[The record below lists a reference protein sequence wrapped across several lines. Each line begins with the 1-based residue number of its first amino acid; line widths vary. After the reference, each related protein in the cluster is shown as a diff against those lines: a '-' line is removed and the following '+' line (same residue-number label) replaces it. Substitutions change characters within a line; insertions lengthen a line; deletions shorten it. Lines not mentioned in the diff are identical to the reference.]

1 MTDVSLASKLHLLSD
16 KLTSRLDHSNET
28 ALVLLAS
35 VLGQSKT
42 WLLSHPEVILTFDQ
56 LEQADTLS
64 ERLLAGEPLPYL
76 IGRQE
81 FFGLNFLV
89 DPSVL
94 IPRPET
100 ELLVEQA
107 LLWLKDH
114 PAAQTALDVG
124 TGSGCIAISLA
135 VHCPRLCITATDNS
149 TQALSVA
156 KRNAQTHRV
165 AENISFVEADLIP
178 PSIASCSLICANLPY
193 IPTGKLAE
201 VNSLP
206 YEPVSA
212 LDGGLDG
219 LELIQ
224 RCLQQAPQVIQRP
237 GLILLETEATLGRQ
251 ANYLVQQYFPQGKI
265 ALLQDLTGRDRLVRI
280 ELES

>member
-16 KLTSRLDHSNET
+16 KLTSRLDHPNET
-28 ALVLLAS
+28 VLVLLAS

-42 WLLSHPEVILTFDQ
+42 WILSHPEVILTFDQ

-76 IGRQE
+76 VGRQE

-107 LLWLKDH
+107 LLWLKDR

-124 TGSGCIAISLA
+124 TGSGCIAISLS
-135 VHCPRLCITATDNS
+135 VHCPRLGITATDNS

-165 AENISFVEADLIP
+165 AENIRFVEADLIP

-193 IPTGKLAE
+193 IPTDKLAE

-251 ANYLVQQYFPQGKI
+251 ANYLAQQYFPQGKI

>member
-107 LLWLKDH
+107 LLWLKGH

>member
-16 KLTSRLDHSNET
+16 KLASCLDHPNET
-28 ALVLLAS
+28 ALVLLAY

-42 WLLSHPEVILTFDQ
+42 WILSHPEVILAFDQ
-56 LEQADTLS
+56 LDQADTLS

-76 IGRQE
+76 VGRQE
-81 FFGLNFLV
+81 FFGLDFQV
-89 DPSVL
+89 DPTVL

-114 PAAQTALDVG
+114 PVAQTALDVG

-135 VHCPRLCITATDNS
+135 VHCPRLCVTATDNS
-149 TQALSVA
+149 AQALSVA
-156 KRNAQTHRV
+156 KRNAQTHKV

-178 PSIASCSLICANLPY
+178 PSIASCNLVCANLPY
-193 IPTGKLAE
+193 IPTDKLAE

-219 LELIQ
+219 LELIR
-224 RCLQQAPQVIQRP
+224 RCLQQALQVIQRP

-251 ANYLVQQYFPQGKI
+251 TNCLAQRYFPEGKI
-265 ALLQDLTGRDRLVRI
+265 TLMQDLTDRDRLVHI
-280 ELES
+280 ELEG